1 MSIFKSIT
9 SALIVALAMSPAL
22 AESLKFIEQTDQG
35 AFKILD
41 QDKSGGNSMGD
52 IELWTAPAA
61 DADGKEIG
69 KSSGHCLY
77 ISETYKHC
85 TWSLT
90 TNEGNLVFVGVID
103 NTKPLHPYTIVGGDK
118 AYVGASGSMNAINK
132 YKEKG
137 IYEIEV
143 NLGK

>member
-9 SALIVALAMSPAL
+9 SALIVALTMSPAL

>member
-1 MSIFKSIT
+1 MLIFKSIT
-9 SALIVALAMSPAL
+9 SALIVALTMSPAL

-52 IELWTAPAA
+52 IELWTAPVA

-118 AYVGASGSMNAINK
+118 AYVGASGSMNALNK
-132 YKEKG
+132 
-137 IYEIEV
+137 
-143 NLGK
+143 

>member
-1 MSIFKSIT
+1 MLIFKSIA

>member
-1 MSIFKSIT
+1 MLIFKSIA

-118 AYVGASGSMNAINK
+118 AYVGASGSMNAIDK

>member
-1 MSIFKSIT
+1 MLIFKSIT
-9 SALIVALAMSPAL
+9 SALIVALTMSPAL

-52 IELWTAPAA
+52 IELWSAPAA

-118 AYVGASGSMNAINK
+118 AYVGASGSMNAIDK

>member
-1 MSIFKSIT
+1 MLIFKSIA

-52 IELWTAPAA
+52 IELWSAPAA

>member
-1 MSIFKSIT
+1 MLIFKSIA

-52 IELWTAPAA
+52 IELWSAPAA

-118 AYVGASGSMNAINK
+118 AYVGASGSMNAIDK

>member
-1 MSIFKSIT
+1 MLIFKSIT
-9 SALIVALAMSPAL
+9 SALIVALTMSPAL

-52 IELWTAPAA
+52 IELWSAPAA

-118 AYVGASGSMNAINK
+118 AYVGASGSMNAIDK

-143 NLGK
+143 NLDK

>member
-1 MSIFKSIT
+1 MLIFKSIA

-35 AFKILD
+35 ALKILD

-52 IELWTAPAA
+52 IELWSAPAA

>member
-1 MSIFKSIT
+1 MLIFKSIT
-9 SALIVALAMSPAL
+9 SALIVALTMSPAL

-52 IELWTAPAA
+52 IELWTAPAT

>member
-1 MSIFKSIT
+1 MLIFKSIT
-9 SALIVALAMSPAL
+9 SALIVALTMSPAL

-52 IELWTAPAA
+52 IELWSAPAA